1 MDGNARSTR
10 WLKGWSSRLVGGTSV
25 AHVGRGATLLAVQ
38 IAAAHLLGARGL
50 GLVALCLGVIVLS
63 GVVTGGLVGASL
75 AALDRHDSRVR
86 EALLWWAVVLVG
98 SSAAIGAVALRY
110 GMGLSVT
117 EAALF
122 GAASVSF
129 QTTEVMRQVFI
140 AMRRFW
146 QLAVVDTVALLSALG
161 SVVILVGERR
171 VALATFLVAVA
182 VGQAMACLT
191 AHALLPLP
199 ERALVVPRGRARGL
213 VAAVGGWRAAQA
225 AITPVVLTA
234 ARLLVVV
241 AVGSAALGR
250 LEAARILVVPAFLV
264 LQGLESYLLVA
275 YARDG
280 DAPLASLVSR
290 AWRPAMA
297 LGLVIVACGALL
309 GWRRRTSGISSPG
322 RPSPCRGSRCWG
334 GRCMP
339 VPWRPSC
346 RSPASLPLG
355 VVPGPSSRCGADAA
369 ASVAVLIAMLVVLDV
384 PPAAVPFA
392 LARPARCSVGCS
404 RASCCCAHA
413 ARASAE
419 VERPTCQHSPQR
431 SSHDS
436 VHRAGARAR
445 PGGCGP
451 PGPLARPP
459 RAVTRSR
466 PPRLEQCEAIAGA
479 AAPRGAAALRAAA
492 IRGGCHRSGC
502 DPRER
507 SGPASAQALVDDG
520 HALATAHAHRLEAE
534 LAVARLEAVEERRG
548 DAGAG

>member
-10 WLKGWSSRLVGGTSV
+10 WLKGGSSRLVGGTSV
-25 AHVGRGATLLAVQ
+25 AHVGRGATILAVQ

-50 GLVALCLGVIVLS
+50 GLVALCLGVIVL
-63 GVVTGGLVGASL
+63 GGAVTGGLVGASL

-122 GAASVSF
+122 GAASVAF
-129 QTTEVMRQVFI
+129 QTAEIMRQVFI

-146 QLAVVDTVALLSALG
+146 QLAVIDTVALLSALG

-199 ERALVVPRGRARGL
+199 ERALVVPRGRAGGL

-225 AITPVVLTA
+225 ALTPVVLTA

-275 YARDG
+275 YARER

-309 GWRRRTSGISSPG
+309 GLAAPHVGHLITGSTFPVSGLAVLGWAMYAGSLATLLPFTSLAAA
-322 RPSPCRGSRCWG
+322 RRGSR
-334 GRCMP
+334 
-339 VPWRPSC
+339 
-346 RSPASLPLG
+346 A
-355 VVPGPSSRCGADAA
+355 VVAVRGADAA

-392 LARPARCSVGCS
+392 LTAGALLGGLLTRQLLLRPMLR
-404 RASCCCAHA
+404 
-413 ARASAE
+413 RASAE
-419 VERPTCQHSPQR
+419 VERPT
-431 SSHDS
+431 
-436 VHRAGARAR
+436 
-445 PGGCGP
+445 
-451 PGPLARPP
+451 
-459 RAVTRSR
+459 AVSISLSAPATTRST
-466 PPRLEQCEAIAGA
+466 
-479 AAPRGAAALRAAA
+479 APE
-492 IRGGCHRSGC
+492 
-502 DPRER
+502 PER
-507 SGPASAQALVDDG
+507 D
-520 HALATAHAHRLEAE
+520 LAD
-534 LAVARLEAVEERRG
+534 AVRQ
-548 DAGAG
+548 DH

>member
-1 MDGNARSTR
+1 MDGNAGSTR
-10 WLKGWSSRLVGGTSV
+10 WLKGWSSRLGGGTSV

-63 GVVTGGLVGASL
+63 GVVTGGMVGASL

-98 SSAAIGAVALRY
+98 SSAAIGAVALRF
-110 GMGLSVT
+110 GIGLSMT

-182 VGQAMACLT
+182 VAQVMACLT

-213 VAAVGGWRAAQA
+213 VAAVGGWRAVQA

-264 LQGLESYLLVA
+264 LQGLETHLLAA

-280 DAPLASLVSR
+280 DAPLAALVSR
-290 AWRPAMA
+290 AWRAAMA
-297 LGLVIVACGALL
+297 LGLAIVGCGALL
-309 GWRRRTSGISSPG
+309 GLAAPHIGDLITGSTFPVSGLAVLGWAMYAGSLAAVQPFTSLAAARS
-322 RPSPCRGSRCWG
+322 GSR
-334 GRCMP
+334 
-339 VPWRPSC
+339 
-346 RSPASLPLG
+346 A
-355 VVPGPSSRCGADAA
+355 VVAVHGADAA
-369 ASVAVLIAMLVVLDV
+369 ASIVVLTAMLVVLDI

-392 LARPARCSVGCS
+392 LAAGPLLRGLLTHRLLLCPMLHG
-404 RASCCCAHA
+404 ASTQ
-413 ARASAE
+413 S
-419 VERPTCQHSPQR
+419 ERPCPVSTPVSAPV
-431 SSHDS
+431 S
-436 VHRAGARAR
+436 VPARAR
-445 PGGCGP
+445 FTTPDP
-451 PGPLARPP
+451 ERDLAD
-459 RAVTRSR
+459 AV
-466 PPRLEQCEAIAGA
+466 PQD
-479 AAPRGAAALRAAA
+479 
-492 IRGGCHRSGC
+492 H
-502 DPRER
+502 
-507 SGPASAQALVDDG
+507 
-520 HALATAHAHRLEAE
+520 
-534 LAVARLEAVEERRG
+534 
-548 DAGAG
+548 